1 MAGNAPEPDH
11 SGHRARMR
19 DRFFQT
25 ELKGFQPYEILEML
39 LYFTVSRSDT
49 VPLARQLLAQ
59 YGSVRGVLNAPPD
72 ELMQMPGVSERTAFL
87 FALLRQL
94 YGKML
99 TEEKTG
105 VLLDNYAKSKEF
117 IRQLYAF
124 DGSNEV
130 LRCILMDGK
139 LAVQSVQVLNTGG
152 PDSVQTPVE
161 DVVRMA
167 KKSHCKILMLAHN
180 HPGKS
185 CEPSPEDIAST
196 RILVRRLRE
205 DDIAL
210 TDHIIIGA
218 DGIVSLREYGAFL
231 ALEG

>member
-1 MAGNAPEPDH
+1 MAGKAPEPDH

-25 ELKGFQPYEILEML
+25 ELMGFQPYETLEML
-39 LYFTVSRSDT
+39 LYFTVPRSDT

-72 ELMQMPGVSERTAFL
+72 ELMQIPGVSERTAFL

-105 VLLDNYAKSKEF
+105 VLLDNYAKAKDYV
-117 IRQLYAF
+117 RQLYAF

-130 LRCILMDGK
+130 LRCILMDDK
-139 LAVQSVQVLNTGG
+139 LTVQSVEVLRTGG
-152 PDSVQTPVE
+152 PDSVQAAVQDIVKQAE
-161 DVVRMA
+161 
-167 KKSHCKILMLAHN
+167 KSRCKAVMLAHS
-180 HPGKS
+180 HPGKPA
-185 CEPSPEDIAST
+185 EPSTEDIAGT

-205 DDIAL
+205 QGISL